1 MKTRIIIIICLFF
14 TAHVSLAMESIGKL
28 KNPDAVYITERCS
41 ANALAISIMGG
52 KANNKS
58 VQDGFKKIYTFF
70 ANTGIAI
77 AMSNFPSLSERKIS
91 EQRMLNIL
99 SLEEII
105 TKDMDKFYL
114 QNGSAI
120 SGYIKEDMNICQELY
135 RKSK

>member
-1 MKTRIIIIICLFF
+1 MKTRIIIICLFF
-14 TAHVSLAMESIGKL
+14 TPHISFAMESIEKL
-28 KNPDAVYITERCS
+28 KNPDSVYISERCA

-58 VQDGFKKIYTFF
+58 VKDGFKKIYTFF

-77 AMSNFPSLSERKIS
+77 AMNKFPSLSERKIS

-114 QNGSAI
+114 QSGNAI
-120 SGYIKEDMNICQELY
+120 SDYIKKDML
-135 RKSK
+135 

>member
-1 MKTRIIIIICLFF
+1 MKTIIIICLFF
-14 TAHVSLAMESIGKL
+14 TAHISFAMESIENL
-28 KNPDAVYITERCS
+28 KNPDSVYISERCA

-58 VQDGFKKIYTFF
+58 VEDGFKKIYTFF
-70 ANTGIAI
+70 ANSGIAI
-77 AMSNFPSLSERKIS
+77 AMSKFPSLSERKIS

-114 QNGSAI
+114 QSGNAI
-120 SGYIKEDMNICQELY
+120 SDYIKEDMLLCNEIYKQN
-135 RKSK
+135 K